1 MPTKKSA
8 LQISESSRSV
18 LNFGKLNMS
27 QELFSTMRVVALPTK
42 TNFRGINLREVALFQ
57 GEAGWGDF
65 SPFLEYQPSECVP
78 WLQSAIEAATK
89 QWPELKRSKVKV
101 NGTIPALNDPNEIE
115 QIVETFPGVNTFKVK
130 VGDNLS
136 EDIARLAKVRALR
149 PNAKLRIDVNGSW
162 NVATAV
168 TSLLAIYENI
178 GAIEYVEQPCQ
189 SVEELREL
197 KAKLKVNIPIAGDEV
212 LRKSADPFK
221 VDLSGAVDIL
231 ALKVQP
237 LGGIARAQ
245 KLAQHH
251 NLPIVV
257 SSALESAVGISH
269 GLALAASFNEM
280 NFDCGVATGSLLS
293 ANVGDLPI
301 VNGEIEVKRIEPN
314 FEGLE
319 VSPERYKWWQDRLM
333 KTWELIA

>member
-1 MPTKKSA
+1 MLDDLLATLRVITIPT
-8 LQISESSRSV
+8 R
-18 LNFGKLNMS
+18 
-27 QELFSTMRVVALPTK
+27 
-42 TNFRGINLREVALFQ
+42 TNFRGVTYREVALIQ
-57 GEAGWGDF
+57 GPQGWGEF

-78 WLQSAIEAATK
+78 WLQSAIEAANK
-89 QWPELKRSKVKV
+89 PWPELKRGKVKV
-101 NGTIPALNDPNEIE
+101 NGTIPALNEPSDIE
-115 QIVETFPGVNTFKVK
+115 KIVEIFPGVNTFKVK

-149 PNAKLRIDVNGSW
+149 PNAKLRIDVNGNWS
-162 NVATAV
+162 VATAI
-168 TSLLAIYENI
+168 TNLRSIYENI

-237 LGGIARAQ
+237 LGGIARTQ

-280 NFDCGVATGSLLS
+280 NFDCGLATGSLLS
-293 ANVGDLPI
+293 ANIGELPI
-301 VNGEIEVKRIEPN
+301 VNGEIEVKRIDPN
-314 FEGLE
+314 FEGFE